1 MGTIDTSI
9 AAAAALFSAA
19 AGLAA
24 YKTAKEANR
33 TSGAMAQIERDRWHT
48 EMTPQV
54 QLSFDNA
61 SGAPHVVVKFLGPAP
76 LTQIE
81 TVLRIRD
88 DRERGSS
95 QVGGAPTAPQVADV
109 VWGPYRF
116 RPGVD
121 GADPLGRAVAPFVL
135 VHRGHTRFA
144 LEPTPA
150 PSWYPSA
157 QVWHDD
163 YDGTKLRLWVECS
176 AQGHKPWIL
185 SADLTTA
192 TNSSGLAAI
201 AQAGGQNCGGQLTTR
216 PGQTGHGTGERSFPV
231 AEDRTV

>member
-1 MGTIDTSI
+1 MGTIDTGI
-9 AAAAALFSAA
+9 AAASALFSAA

-24 YKTAKEANR
+24 YKTAKESNR
-33 TSGAMAQIERDRWHT
+33 TSSVVAQIERDRWHT

-54 QLSFDNA
+54 QLRFDNDG
-61 SGAPHVVVKFLGPAP
+61 GAPHVVVKFLGPAP
-76 LTQIE
+76 LTRIK

-95 QVGGAPTAPQVADV
+95 HVGGAPTARQVADV
-109 VWGPYRF
+109 VWGPFRF

-135 VHRGHTRFA
+135 VHQAHTRFA

-150 PSWYPSA
+150 PSWYPSP
-157 QVWHDD
+157 QVWRDD

-176 AQGHKPWIL
+176 AEGHKPWTL
-185 SADLTTA
+185 SADLTTDMNA
-192 TNSSGLAAI
+192 NGLAAV
-201 AQAGGQNCGGQLTTR
+201 AQMRG
-216 PGQTGHGTGERSFPV
+216 
-231 AEDRTV
+231 RTVVAS

>member
-1 MGTIDTSI
+1 MGTIDTGI
-9 AAAAALFSAA
+9 AAASALFSAA
-19 AGLAA
+19 AGMAA

-33 TSGAMAQIERDRWHT
+33 TSGALAQIERDRWHT

-54 QLSFDNA
+54 QLSFDDA
-61 SGAPHVVVKFLGPAP
+61 GGAPYLVAKFLGPAP
-76 LTQIE
+76 LTRIE

-88 DRERGSS
+88 DRDRGSS
-95 QVGGAPTAPQVADV
+95 QLSGAPTAQQVADV

-121 GADPLGRAVAPFVL
+121 GADPAGRVVAPFML

-144 LEPTPA
+144 LEPTQA
-150 PSWYPSA
+150 PPWYPSA
-157 QVWHDD
+157 QAWRDD

-176 AQGHKPWIL
+176 AQGHKPWTL

-192 TNSSGLAAI
+192 TSSGGLAAI
-201 AQAGGQNCGGQLTTR
+201 AQMRG
-216 PGQTGHGTGERSFPV
+216 
-231 AEDRTV
+231 RTVVAS